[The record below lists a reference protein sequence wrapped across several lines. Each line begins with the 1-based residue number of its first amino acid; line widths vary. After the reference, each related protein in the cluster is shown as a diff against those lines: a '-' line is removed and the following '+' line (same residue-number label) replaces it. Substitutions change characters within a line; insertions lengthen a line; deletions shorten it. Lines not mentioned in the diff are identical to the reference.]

1 MSWDV
6 AVEILEGRSE
16 YNSWEYAY
24 IRDAIRN
31 NCSKGSQAYEYYRMK
46 LYDHS
51 GKDELYSIKCFSK
64 ALGNQLG
71 FRISEIR
78 VDLL

>member
-31 NCSKGSQAYEYYRMK
+31 KANLLLDKGVKY
-46 LYDHS
+46 S
-51 GKDELYSIKCFSK
+51 GVIRYNSS
-64 ALGNQLG
+64 LGQ
-71 FRISEIR
+71 FRSFA
-78 VDLL
+78 

>member
-31 NCSKGSQAYEYYRMK
+31 NCSRGSQAYEYYRMK
-46 LYDHS
+46 LYDLS
-51 GKDELYSIKCFSK
+51 GKDEL
-64 ALGNQLG
+64 
-71 FRISEIR
+71 
-78 VDLL
+78 

>member
-1 MSWDV
+1 MEVPNLSWDV

-46 LYDHS
+46 LYDLS
-51 GKDELYSIKCFSK
+51 GKDEL
-64 ALGNQLG
+64 
-71 FRISEIR
+71 
-78 VDLL
+78 

>member
-31 NCSKGSQAYEYYRMK
+31 NCSKGSQAY
-46 LYDHS
+46 D
-51 GKDELYSIKCFSK
+51 
-64 ALGNQLG
+64 
-71 FRISEIR
+71 
-78 VDLL
+78 